1 MAYNVNT
8 LSEYVAENKDVILRD
23 IVFGSD
29 NGNTIQLMQK
39 ELGVKGTARIHPT
52 TIEAVLQDAN
62 GCGFTPQG
70 GLTIGEI
77 TVETKQK
84 KVNSEF
90 CPENLLKKF
99 AEYKVRVGA
108 NQDALPFEAEIVEG
122 LVKDIN
128 RQIEEDVWEQL
139 FSQSNMR
146 EGNFADDGKENK
158 TVYEKVM
165 YMYKN
170 MDEKVLEDG
179 YIFVTPSDF
188 RAYVMDLV
196 DKNLYHYNPAD
207 GALDEIFIPGSS
219 VKVKKCNG
227 ISKQTGSMIAT
238 SAKNIVYATDFMS
251 NAEEIKIW
259 FSDDDDVYKVKARFN
274 YGGVFIFPE
283 LVFKGFS

>member
-1 MAYNVNT
+1 MAYNVEN
-8 LSEYVAENKDVILRD
+8 LSTYVAENKDVILRD
-23 IVFGSD
+23 IVFGSE
-29 NGNTIQLMQK
+29 NGYNTIQLMQK

-70 GLTIGEI
+70 GLNIGEI

-99 AEYKVRVGA
+99 AEYKLRIGAA

-122 LVKDIN
+122 LVKEIHK
-128 RQIEEDVWEQL
+128 QIEDDVWGQL
-139 FSQSNMR
+139 LLQDGDFNSITLS
-146 EGNFADDGKENK
+146 GNS
-158 TVYEKVM
+158 VYNKVM
-165 YMYKN
+165 QMYKN

-179 YIFVTPSDF
+179 IIFISPSDF
-188 RAYVMDLV
+188 RAYVMELV
-196 DKNLYHYNPAD
+196 EKNLYHYNPAD
-207 GALDEIFIPGSS
+207 GALDEIFLPGSS
-219 VKVKKCNG
+219 VKVKKCNRF
-227 ISKQTGSMIAT
+227 GSAGNCMYAT
-238 SAKNIVYATDFMS
+238 SAKNLVYATDFMS

-274 YGGVFIFPE
+274 YGAVAIFPE
-283 LVFKGFS
+283 LVTKGSNQ